1 MTQSHFNEMI
11 ILERQLRLHA
21 IQDKISEV
29 YLRTKRED
37 LFTWI
42 IDLERIQT
50 CLTYYRD
57 YERDSNRRLEDVV
70 TENARLKYELSETK
84 KANAAMQKVIDGWE
98 QLL

>member
-57 YERDSNRRLEDVV
+57 YERDSNRRLEDIV
-70 TENARLKYELSETK
+70 TENARLKYELSESK
-84 KANAAMQKVIDGWE
+84 KSNAEMQKIIDGWE

>member
-1 MTQSHFNEMI
+1 MTQNHFNELI
-11 ILERQLRLHA
+11 ILERQLRLQA
-21 IQDKISEV
+21 IQDKISEH
-29 YLRTKRED
+29 YLRNKRQD

-57 YERDSNRRLEDVV
+57 YERDSNKRLEDVAL
-70 TENARLKYELSETK
+70 ENARLKYELSELK
-84 KANAAMQKVIDGWE
+84 KSNAEMNKIIDGWE

>member
-57 YERDSNRRLEDVV
+57 YERDAHKRLEVV
-70 TENARLKYELSETK
+70 ALENARLKYELSELK
-84 KANAAMQKVIDGWE
+84 RSNVEMNKIIDGWE